1 MTLHAIPCRLFQ
13 LCFAAGARLLPWR
26 RPECLSGP
34 GTLSQVPRLLA
45 STGAS
50 RPMLVASPRQ
60 AAAPAFCAMATQ
72 LPAYTL
78 FSSVPADPTADVVEE
93 MVRLFRRDGCDSL
106 VAVGGGSPM
115 DAAKAA
121 ASRLARPG
129 RTLAQLHG
137 VLKVRRATVP
147 LIAVPTTAG
156 TGSETTIAAVI
167 TDRDHRKYAIE
178 DLCLIPRFAVLDP
191 ELTLSL
197 PPQITACTGM
207 DALTHAVEA
216 YTNLLYNT
224 PETHR
229 LALSAVQA
237 IFRYLPRAFSDGQD
251 VTARQAM
258 LTASY
263 QAGFAFTRA
272 GVGNVHALAHALGG
286 LYGIPHG
293 MACAVLLPLVLEDY
307 GSAVYPRLAQL
318 SRAAG
323 LPVIGNEGTQA
334 RAFIA
339 AIRELNRRFSLP
351 EGFACIRETDLPQM
365 ARWAEQEADPL
376 YPVPVI
382 YDRHRFIRVLRRAMR

>member
-1 MTLHAIPCRLFQ
+1 M
-13 LCFAAGARLLPWR
+13 
-26 RPECLSGP
+26 
-34 GTLSQVPRLLA
+34 
-45 STGAS
+45 
-50 RPMLVASPRQ
+50 
-60 AAAPAFCAMATQ
+60 
-72 LPAYTL
+72 
-78 FSSVPADPTADVVEE
+78 PADPTADVVEE